1 MASGTKPKI
10 LMVDDEQF
18 LLDMFKLAL
27 EKHGYEVMVYHDADA
42 AIVALQRGFAPEVIL
57 FDISM
62 PESKSGFEFIEAVH
76 TAKLAK
82 HAFKIAFTNSNEH
95 GVKERVMELG
105 ADAFLAKAKFIP
117 SELAAKVA
125 ELLEERSRKT
135 SIAARLGL

>member
-1 MASGTKPKI
+1 MNSGGTPQKI

-18 LLDMFKLAL
+18 LLDMFKRSL
-27 EKHGYEVMVYHDADA
+27 EKKGFEVAAFQDVDA
-42 AIVALQRGFAPEVIL
+42 AISFLQKGYEPDAIL

-82 HAFKIAFTNSNEH
+82 HAYKIAFTNSSEH

-105 ADAFLAKAKFIP
+105 ADAFLPKSKYIP
-117 SELAAKVA
+117 SELAGKVS
-125 ELLEERSRKT
+125 ELLEAQKT
-135 SIAARLGL
+135 SSWSF